1 MRLSRSF
8 VRLLASRL
16 SAGPLA
22 LNPHACRLD
31 DPLTWGILPA
41 HTYLNSHL
49 TRWSL
54 GASDIIFTNPYGGP
68 PTLYRRALTLLCS
81 VFSAFFRKGQVLET
95 FRGAGI
101 YQPAIDT
108 AIEKLRAGAWV
119 RLASHI
125 IPPPLFLYIFRIH
138 RYMSSRRAKCA
149 SLTPTRRTHKRDSRA
164 CGASS
169 GACTS
174 LLTII
179 LFFRNALN

>member
-41 HTYLNSHL
+41 RTYLNSHL

-54 GASDIIFTNPYGGP
+54 GASDLIFTHPYGGP

-95 FRGAGI
+95 FRGDGI
-101 YQPAIDT
+101 YQPAVDT

-125 IPPPLFLYIFRIH
+125 IPPPLFLYV
-138 RYMSSRRAKCA
+138 
-149 SLTPTRRTHKRDSRA
+149 
-164 CGASS
+164 
-169 GACTS
+169 
-174 LLTII
+174 
-179 LFFRNALN
+179 FRNS